1 MEDPYLVLIEG
12 DKMLNKE
19 KKAELVAKFG
29 GSEKN
34 SGAAEVQVAI
44 MTARINELTG
54 HFADHKLDHHSKR
67 GLMKLIGKRR
77 RLLKYI
83 NEKSP
88 ERYQSV
94 IKELGLRK

>member
-1 MEDPYLVLIEG
+1 
-12 DKMLNKE
+12 MLSKQA
-19 KKAELVAKFG
+19 KAEMVAKFG
-29 GSEKN
+29 GNDKN
-34 SGAAEVQVAI
+34 SGSTEVQVAI
-44 MTARINELTG
+44 MTGRINELTK

-77 RLLKYI
+77 RLLKYL

-88 ERYQSV
+88 ERYQTV

>member
-1 MEDPYLVLIEG
+1 
-12 DKMLNKE
+12 MLSKE

-29 GSEKN
+29 GSDKN
-34 SGAAEVQVAI
+34 SGATEVQVAI
-44 MTARINELTG
+44 MTSRINELTG

-77 RLLKYI
+77 RLLKYL
-83 NEKSP
+83 NAKSP
-88 ERYQSV
+88 ERYQTV

>member
-1 MEDPYLVLIEG
+1 
-12 DKMLNKE
+12 MLSKE

-29 GSEKN
+29 GSDKN
-34 SGAAEVQVAI
+34 SGATEVQVAI
-44 MTARINELTG
+44 MTSRINELTG

-77 RLLKYI
+77 RLLKYL
-83 NEKSP
+83 NAKSP